1 MCQLC
6 DLRFDTKASRKK
18 HKKSEGHKAK
28 TIVKETAV
36 RAENLQYLLDCKGS
50 KLLAVM
56 ADATIKPLTAPEGF
70 KLDGGC
76 KICKVSHG
84 RVFSIRMDSEDCH
97 MLTPDLAKSNFSI
110 K

>member
-1 MCQLC
+1 M
-6 DLRFDTKASRKK
+6 
-18 HKKSEGHKAK
+18 
-28 TIVKETAV
+28 IVKADS
-36 RAENLQYLLDCKGS
+36 LQYLLDIRQS

-76 KICKVSHG
+76 KICKVSQG
-84 RVFSIRMDSEDCH
+84 RVFSIRMDSEDCY
-97 MLTPDLAKSNFSI
+97 MLTPDLARSNFSA